1 MMGGAA
7 GKLGDMGGKNGKSL
21 SGPYRLIRGQGIEG
35 VTLTGNLMSLTLPLP
50 LSPQIYP
57 YEMLVVTNKGRTKLP
72 PGVDRMRL
80 EVCRGNVCGGPR
92 GYDGVAC
99 PAWWGEPGASLIFP
113 SALGQPHPGPL
124 SHSCLCVSPLQRHL
138 SAEDFSRVFSMSP
151 EEFSK
156 LALWKRNEL
165 KKKASLF

>member
-1 MMGGAA
+1 
-7 GKLGDMGGKNGKSL
+7 
-21 SGPYRLIRGQGIEG
+21 
-35 VTLTGNLMSLTLPLP
+35 MSLRLPP
-50 LSPQIYP
+50 SPDPQIYP

-80 EVCRGNVCGGPR
+80 EVCRENALLCGCR
-92 GYDGVAC
+92 GF
-99 PAWWGEPGASLIFP
+99 WWGAAPVWWERSWPLVM
-113 SALGQPHPGPL
+113 SALLGHSAQPHPPIPKQL
-124 SHSCLCVSPLQRHL
+124 PCLLLQRHL
-138 SAEDFSRVFSMSP
+138 SAEDFSRVFAMSP